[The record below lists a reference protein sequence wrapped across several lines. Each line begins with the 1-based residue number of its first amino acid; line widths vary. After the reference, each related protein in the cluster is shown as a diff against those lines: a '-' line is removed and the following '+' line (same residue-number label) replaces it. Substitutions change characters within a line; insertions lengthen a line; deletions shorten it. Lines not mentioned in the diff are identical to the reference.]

1 MKIKNFT
8 HKDYMEASKS
18 RLAESCALKDQF
30 GVCVYSIYTIGVAFE
45 CFLRATRKEGLEFDD
60 KHNLIKLYSNSHFPE
75 KLSDR
80 EKSYFSSKLK
90 SIADV
95 WDNTL
100 RYTSLD
106 KLKKEIGHRLADSR
120 KFLSRQDYKNFDA
133 FMNKSYGC
141 IFDYIKEF
149 ITEGEK
155 KCMIK

>member
-1 MKIKNFT
+1 
-8 HKDYMEASKS
+8 MEASKS

-75 KLSDR
+75 KLIDR

-90 SIADV
+90 SIADI

-106 KLKKEIGHRLADSR
+106 KLKKEIGHKLADSR
-120 KFLSRQDYKNFDA
+120 NFLSRQDYKNFDV
-133 FMNKSYGC
+133 FMNRNYGC

>member
-1 MKIKNFT
+1 
-8 HKDYMEASKS
+8 MEASKS
-18 RLAESCALKDQF
+18 RLDESCALKDQF

-90 SIADV
+90 SIADI

-106 KLKKEIGHRLADSR
+106 KLKKEIGHKLADSR
-120 KFLSRQDYKNFDA
+120 NFLSRQDYKNFDA
-133 FMNKSYGC
+133 FMNRNYGC

-155 KCMIK
+155 KCIIK

>member
-1 MKIKNFT
+1 
-8 HKDYMEASKS
+8 MEASKS
-18 RLAESCALKDQF
+18 RLAESCALKDQL

-60 KHNLIKLYSNSHFPE
+60 KHNLIKLYSNSHFSE

-90 SIADV
+90 SIADI

-106 KLKKEIGHRLADSR
+106 KLKKEIGHKLADSR
-120 KFLSRQDYKNFDA
+120 NFLSRQDYKNFDA
-133 FMNKSYGC
+133 FMNRNYGC

-155 KCMIK
+155 KCIIK

>member
-1 MKIKNFT
+1 
-8 HKDYMEASKS
+8 MEASKS

-90 SIADV
+90 SIADI

-106 KLKKEIGHRLADSR
+106 KLKKEIGHKLADSR
-120 KFLSRQDYKNFDA
+120 NFLSRQDYKNFDV
-133 FMNKSYGC
+133 FMNRNYGC

-155 KCMIK
+155 KCIIK